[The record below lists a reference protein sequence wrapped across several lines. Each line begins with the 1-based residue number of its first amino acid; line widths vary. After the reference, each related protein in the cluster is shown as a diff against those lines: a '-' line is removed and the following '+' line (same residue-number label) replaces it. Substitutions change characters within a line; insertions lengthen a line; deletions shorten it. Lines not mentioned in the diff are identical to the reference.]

1 MASAS
6 LYGTPGVDER
16 IRGMRGNLTAAMDAA
31 RRGIVCLA
39 LLCAA
44 APLTAQPAL
53 PVRLAALDQLPTPA
67 REALGR
73 AFAQAQQKSGDPQA
87 VGALARVLHAW
98 EQWDAAH
105 DAYRRAQA
113 LDPTGFPWHYLDGV
127 VLQRLAR
134 HGDAV
139 APLRRAIALDPAS
152 DAARLKLVEALFE
165 GGLTDESRHQA
176 EALIATAR
184 LEPFGR
190 FFLGRI
196 AAASGRHDTALEHLR
211 RAVELFPEWGAAH
224 YALAQSYRALGRGD
238 AARDALER
246 HAKYGPTWPGVD
258 DPVLAAI
265 AGIRED
271 GRAILARGLALA
283 SRGDIPGAIAAHE
296 DALLRDPALAQ
307 AHANLISL
315 YGGRQEWSKAEA
327 HYRALLALGDV
338 GYAHY
343 DYGVLLGMQ
352 QRWTEAAAAYRLAV
366 EVNSLDPRAHN
377 NLGEA
382 LERLNALDAALEAYR
397 RAVACAPGFQLASF
411 NVGRLLLQTGKPDEA
426 LAELTKLSDAT
437 GPAAPR
443 MLFALSVASY
453 RVGRTADAVAWARK
467 ARELA
472 LAEGQSDL
480 AAAIERDLAKLK

>member
-1 MASAS
+1 
-6 LYGTPGVDER
+6 
-16 IRGMRGNLTAAMDAA
+16 MDAA
-31 RRGIVCLA
+31 RRSLVCLA

-44 APLTAQPAL
+44 VPVAAQPAL
-53 PVRLAALDQLPTPA
+53 PTRLAGLDQLPAPA

-73 AFAQAQQKSGDPQA
+73 AFAQAQQKPHDPQA

-105 DAYRRAQA
+105 EAYRRAQA
-113 LDPTGFPWHYLDGV
+113 LEPAGFVWHYLDGV

-134 HGDAV
+134 HGEAV
-139 APLRRAIALDPAS
+139 APLRRAVELDTS
-152 DAARLKLVEALFE
+152 HDGARLKLVEALFE
-165 GGLTDESRHQA
+165 AGTIAASRELA
-176 EALIATAR
+176 ETLVATPR
-184 LEPFGR
+184 LEPFGH

-196 AAASGRHDTALEHLR
+196 AAASGRHDAALGHLR
-211 RAVELFPEWGAAH
+211 KAIELFPEWGAAH
-224 YALAQSYRALGRGD
+224 YALAQSYRASGRAD
-238 AARDALER
+238 AARDALEQ
-246 HAKYGPTWPGVD
+246 HARYGPTWPGVD
-258 DPVLAAI
+258 DPVLAAV

-271 GRAILARGLALA
+271 ARAILARGLALA
-283 SRGDIPGAIAAHE
+283 SRGDFPGAIAAHE

-315 YGGRQEWSKAEA
+315 YGRRQEWSRAEA
-327 HYRALLALGDV
+327 HYRAVLTLGDV
-338 GYAHY
+338 GNAHY

-352 QRWTEAAAAYRLAV
+352 QRWEEAAAAYRLAIG
-366 EVNSLDPRAHN
+366 VNPLDARAHN

-382 LERLNALDAALEAYR
+382 LERQKALDAALEAYR
-397 RAVACAPGFQLASF
+397 RAVSCDAGFQLARF
-411 NVGRLLLQTGKPDEA
+411 NVGRLLLQTGKPAEA
-426 LAELTKLSDAT
+426 LAELTRLSDAT

-453 RVGRTADAVAWARK
+453 RVGRVADAVAWGTK

-480 AAAIERDLAKLK
+480 AAAIERDLAKVK